1 MINYFNSLDVFS
13 KTLFLISFVTGI
25 IYIIQTTMMFFGT
38 DVDLDTDLDMDLD
51 TDLDVDS
58 TDIDNAQKDTG
69 FTFGW
74 LSFKNL
80 INFLLIFSL
89 TGLISVEKGL
99 SHSLAIIL
107 SILSGVIFI
116 FIMGFL
122 FSMMKKL
129 SQNSTPEMKD
139 LVGEIGTVY
148 LKIPINGT
156 GQVKLTHGSALKI
169 MDARSNV
176 EIPRD
181 ATIKVIKTLGN
192 VVYVEQI
199 NK

>member
-25 IYIIQTTMMFFGT
+25 IYIIQTAMMFFGT
-38 DVDLDTDLDMDLD
+38 DVDLDTDLNTDLD
-51 TDLDVDS
+51 TDLDS

-129 SQNSTPEMKD
+129 SQNNTPEMKN

-148 LKIPINGT
+148 LKIPIDGT

-192 VVYVEQI
+192 IVYVEQI
-199 NK
+199 INK